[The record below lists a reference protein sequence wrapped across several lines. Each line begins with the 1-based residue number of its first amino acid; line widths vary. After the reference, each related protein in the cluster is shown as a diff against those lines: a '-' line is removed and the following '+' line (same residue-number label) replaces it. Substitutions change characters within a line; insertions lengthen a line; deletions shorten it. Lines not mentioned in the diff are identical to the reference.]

1 MNPGNTEITR
11 SPAKQ
16 TQGMVTH
23 LAVGGKVGS
32 RDHRRLDS
40 GRPHMLLV
48 PVTSEPRFV
57 GELHSLQGL
66 TVRDQ
71 LLSA

>member
-1 MNPGNTEITR
+1 M
-11 SPAKQ
+11 
-16 TQGMVTH
+16 TH